1 MHEMDL
7 RRTARSA
14 ARGKTSAR
22 TTSKS
27 VIEKPDRDVR
37 RLLEALAR
45 DESASGR
52 AGLRDGFIVLS
63 GRRNGVTTILANIP
77 CAAVE
82 AAAARGL
89 VRWRGEGEAKRL
101 EISGEGAAFARRC
114 AAPAGLEPF
123 RAQHLEAVVRPL
135 EPGGAAVMVDESESP
150 LAWLARRK
158 DRTGA
163 PFLDA
168 AQYAAGQRFGRDV
181 ASAQL
186 LPRVTSDWSGQVRAP
201 GAGPRNLT
209 PSEMAVAARQRL
221 DRAANALGAELANLL
236 IDVCGFQK
244 RLELVERE
252 RAWPARA
259 GKLVLRIALD
269 RLADHYGLASMARG
283 PERDGRIRRWGASDY
298 RPSVD

>member
-1 MHEMDL
+1 MYPCAD
-7 RRTARSA
+7 
-14 ARGKTSAR
+14 
-22 TTSKS
+22 S
-27 VIEKPDRDVR
+27 VQLCTVHDAVQPRYW
-37 RLLEALAR
+37 LAGMEALPR
-45 DESASGR
+45 IGKMKMPREIG
-52 AGLRDGFIVLS
+52 
-63 GRRNGVTTILANIP
+63 
-77 CAAVE
+77 E
-82 AAAARGL
+82 AAA
-89 VRWRGEGEAKRL
+89 
-101 EISGEGAAFARRC
+101 RR
-114 AAPAGLEPF
+114 
-123 RAQHLEAVVRPL
+123 
-135 EPGGAAVMVDESESP
+135 
-150 LAWLARRK
+150 
-158 DRTGA
+158 A
-163 PFLDA
+163 PFVEIAGHDGACGGVHGVDA